1 LLRNVFSA
9 KVPGRMNDETN
20 GGTYADTGGYTD
32 KYGQWYPCLG
42 CISRVCRYGCC
53 AYVRV
58 RVCVCV
64 YTRDIERRARARAV
78 AFEFGIT
85 LECVCYCTQSLRAM

>member
-1 LLRNVFSA
+1 MTLVAIPINTASGIRALDASVVF
-9 KVPGRMNDETN
+9 VGM
-20 GGTYADTGGYTD
+20 
-32 KYGQWYPCLG
+32 
-42 CISRVCRYGCC
+42 VV
-53 AYVRV
+53 VRTCV
-58 RVCVCV
+58 FVCVCV